1 MSRFSVNAQ
10 RMLMCGAAAVLLLAQ
25 PVAAQDASEDAI
37 LKALTP
43 ARTRSLSLGAPQ
55 AQVPP
60 AEASFVDSVR
70 NKTSRSLST
79 GERSKLQVVA
89 ETKPNIDLAMEFDY
103 NSDTLKGK
111 ALDTAG
117 ALGKALTSPELQGQT
132 FMIAGHTD
140 AKGSEAANQKLS
152 ERRAEAVKRFLV
164 ATYHIPAANL
174 ISVGYGKQHLK
185 NPADPFAPENRRVQA
200 VNMLQVKTAGR

>member
-1 MSRFSVNAQ
+1 MSRFSVNAH
-10 RMLMCGAAAVLLLAQ
+10 RMLLSGAAAVLLLAQ
-25 PVAAQDASEDAI
+25 PVFAEDVSESSI

-43 ARTRSLSLGAPQ
+43 AKTRSLSIGAPQ
-55 AQVPP
+55 PQVSP

-70 NKTSRSLST
+70 NKNSRSLST
-79 GERSKLQVVA
+79 GERTRLQMVA

-103 NSDTLKGK
+103 NSDVLKGK
-111 ALDTAG
+111 ALETAN
-117 ALGKALTSPELQGQT
+117 ALGKALTSPDLQGQT

-140 AKGSEAANQKLS
+140 AKGGDELNQKLS

-164 ATYHIPAANL
+164 TTYQIPAANL
-174 ISVGYGKQHLK
+174 ISVGYGKQRLK
-185 NPADPFAPENRRVQA
+185 NTSDPFAAENRRVQA